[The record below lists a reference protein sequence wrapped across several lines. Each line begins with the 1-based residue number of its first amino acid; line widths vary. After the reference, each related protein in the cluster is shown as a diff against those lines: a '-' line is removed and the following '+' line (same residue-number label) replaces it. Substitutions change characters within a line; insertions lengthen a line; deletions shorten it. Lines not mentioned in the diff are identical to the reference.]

1 MATYKTV
8 NIRKISKNRAEQVGY
23 YRFLQNDNVAIEELS
38 SGLGS
43 SCAVNVE
50 GKHLLAISDTSEINL
65 QSHSG
70 RLKKEGIGVVGNNQ
84 DVGFYIHPTLA
95 IDAENGLPLGI
106 STVKLWT
113 REPDHFDKNQRKYQK
128 LEIEEKESYKW
139 IESAEKTKYA
149 FTLSNVKMITHI
161 GDRESDIFED
171 FVRIPDRQNH
181 LLVRVCQNRRLK
193 NTSSSLYTYLN
204 QQPSEGTYTVLVQ
217 ADSRIER
224 KAREALLMIRCAR
237 VEIQRPSQLS
247 AQDYPDS
254 VQLYAVEAVEVN
266 PPKGQKP
273 IHWRLLTTHCVV
285 CLEQALQV
293 IEWYKWRWKIEQLF
307 ATLKT
312 VGLDIE
318 STQLESI
325 QSIQRLTILAL
336 SVAVRILQ
344 MLVGRE
350 QPEIPATL
358 AFSDEEQQC
367 LQAIVP
373 SVSGC
378 TSLQQNPYPV
388 YSLSWATW
396 IIARLGGWSG
406 YRSQKPPGIS
416 TLICGL
422 RQFEYFFQGWK
433 LALCKDVCTP

>member
-1 MATYKTV
+1 
-8 NIRKISKNRAEQVGY
+8 
-23 YRFLQNDNVAIEELS
+23 
-38 SGLGS
+38 
-43 SCAVNVE
+43 
-50 GKHLLAISDTSEINL
+50 
-65 QSHSG
+65 
-70 RLKKEGIGVVGNNQ
+70 
-84 DVGFYIHPTLA
+84 
-95 IDAENGLPLGI
+95 
-106 STVKLWT
+106 
-113 REPDHFDKNQRKYQK
+113 
-128 LEIEEKESYKW
+128 
-139 IESAEKTKYA
+139 
-149 FTLSNVKMITHI
+149 MITHI

-193 NTSSSLYTYLN
+193 NTSASLYTYLN

-254 VQLYAVEAVEVN
+254 VQLYAVEAVEVK

-312 VGLDIE
+312 LGLDIE

-344 MLVGRE
+344 MLVGRT

-358 AFSDEEQQC
+358 AFSHEEQQC

-373 SVSGC
+373 SVSGR

-433 LALCKDVCTP
+433 LALSKDVCTP